1 MHRKRARKKR
11 AISLISFRANAKVY
25 ARSDDDDDDDDDD
38 SSSGGSSREK
48 KKKKFYSQVDESQRL
63 SHQDGDVDNPIRQP

>member
-48 KKKKFYSQVDESQRL
+48 KKKISTHK
-63 SHQDGDVDNPIRQP
+63 

>member
-1 MHRKRARKKR
+1 MHRKRARKR

-25 ARSDDDDDDDDDD
+25 ARSVDDDDDDDDD

-48 KKKKFYSQVDESQRL
+48 KKNFSTHK
-63 SHQDGDVDNPIRQP
+63 